1 VGTVNNHVS
10 EILKSD
16 DTIDLQRQIA
26 IVAKKN
32 GVGIKQI
39 AANLRFKNMVKQ
51 SSLDDRKIEKFLA
64 GMEVL
69 FNKHSISSS
78 AAANLLFSLI
88 EKMLR
93 DNIEPHR
100 LEEEIKSKNTE
111 LETINAQIEIS
122 EKELEESKGRVQ
134 IQQEQ
139 LKVKEKNLQQ
149 FAQVSLILDLYKV
162 PEISSDYGNLVRAM
176 IGIKNLGCDP
186 KAIVAAYNKSES
198 LAKENER
205 AETRLQEKE
214 NMLESY

>member
-1 VGTVNNHVS
+1 LTLQNRSWLRNEIFRLYLSGESQENIASKLKISVGTVNNHVS

-32 GVGIKQI
+32 GVGIKQM

-69 FNKHSISSS
+69 INKYSISSS

-88 EKMLR
+88 ETMLR

-100 LEEEIKSKNTE
+100 LEEAIKSKN
-111 LETINAQIEIS
+111 
-122 EKELEESKGRVQ
+122 
-134 IQQEQ
+134 
-139 LKVKEKNLQQ
+139 
-149 FAQVSLILDLYKV
+149 
-162 PEISSDYGNLVRAM
+162 
-176 IGIKNLGCDP
+176 IKL
-186 KAIVAAYNKSES
+186 
-198 LAKENER
+198 
-205 AETRLQEKE
+205 T
-214 NMLESY
+214 SY